1 MATNSCLYDPYVALY
16 IGNYFADTLCLTAK
30 QHTALRL
37 LLLALWTRQTIS
49 GFDDENAAQQLCVAI
64 EEWQQ
69 LKASVLPLLIAV
81 TPRVF
86 QKIKVMRSYDGQ
98 RLPSSEWDIVRE
110 VVFERDGHACTYCGS
125 RRDLEGDH
133 ILPLCRGGSNCFDN
147 VTTACASC
155 NRSKG
160 QARRRSGAVRWVPGE
175 IKAMSHMC
183 PIASNPTKSF
193 RPLCCSCLA
202 GGLVLELVAEN

>member
-98 RLPSSEWDIVRE
+98 RLPSSEALCVRSCSSGTVTSVYIAVHGAISKLTISSRSVAAGLICLKMSLLHASRAIVR
-110 VVFERDGHACTYCGS
+110 RGSAPLASGGAGDGT
-125 RRDLEGDH
+125 
-133 ILPLCRGGSNCFDN
+133 
-147 VTTACASC
+147 
-155 NRSKG
+155 
-160 QARRRSGAVRWVPGE
+160 
-175 IKAMSHMC
+175 
-183 PIASNPTKSF
+183 
-193 RPLCCSCLA
+193 
-202 GGLVLELVAEN
+202 

>member
-1 MATNSCLYDPYVALY
+1 MMAANQRLYEPYVGLY

-30 QHTALRL
+30 EHTALRL

-49 GFDDENAAQQLCVAI
+49 GFDDENAAQQVCVAI

-69 LKASVLPLLIAV
+69 LKTSVLPLLIPV

-86 QKIKVMRSYDGQ
+86 EKIKVLRSYDGQ
-98 RLPSSEWDIVRE
+98 RLPPLEWDIVRE
-110 VVFERDGHACTYCGS
+110 VVFERDGRACTYCGS

-147 VTTACASC
+147 VTTACERC
-155 NRSKG
+155 NRAKAASTPEEW
-160 QARRRSGAVRWVPGE
+160 RSPVGAG
-175 IKAMSHMC
+175 
-183 PIASNPTKSF
+183 
-193 RPLCCSCLA
+193 
-202 GGLVLELVAEN
+202 